1 MPFLSLV
8 LLKGMVKVSTV
19 TAVIMAAGKGT
30 RMKSNHAK
38 PFFKVAGVPMIKQ
51 VCNTARA
58 AGADKVIVIV
68 GHKKEEI
75 IEIMGDEVAY
85 AEQTRMLGT
94 GDAVK
99 SAENLIPDSGDVIIL
114 SGDAPLIREESV
126 SEAIEI
132 HKKSGS
138 SATVFT
144 AVLDSGGKYGRILR
158 DSSGDVLGIVEYK
171 DADES
176 QRAICEIN
184 GGMYVFKAV
193 ELKSALSKITNN
205 NAQGEYYLT
214 DTLAILKDE
223 GKKIGAYVLK
233 DADEILGVN
242 DKFELSKVDRILRMR
257 INEAHARA
265 GVYFQ
270 DIENAFISPEVKIEA
285 DAEIYTGTILD
296 GKTYIEAGCKIGPNS
311 HITNSVI
318 HENAVA
324 DNAVII
330 DSEIGSGTK
339 VGPFTYVRP
348 GSKIGSDCKIGD
360 FVEIKNSTLG
370 NGTKVSHLTYIGDS
384 DVGEK
389 VNFGCGTV
397 TSNYDGKKK
406 YRTVIGNR
414 VFIGCNTNLVSPVTV
429 GDDAYI
435 AAGSTITDEVP
446 GKTLAIARARQ
457 VVKKDWKDKREI

>member
-1 MPFLSLV
+1 MSE
-8 LLKGMVKVSTV
+8 V

-38 PFFKVAGVPMIKQ
+38 PYFKVAGVPMIKQ

-58 AGADKVIVIV
+58 AGADRLVVIV

-75 IEIMGDEVAY
+75 IEIMGDEVLF

-99 SAENLIPDSGDVIIL
+99 SAADLIPDRGDVIIL
-114 SGDAPLIREESV
+114 SGDAPLIRKESI
-126 SEAIEI
+126 SEALEI
-132 HKKSGS
+132 HKEKENSV
-138 SATVFT
+138 TVFT
-144 AVLDSGGKYGRILR
+144 AVLNDGGRYGRILR
-158 DSSGDVLGIVEYK
+158 DGAGDVLGIVEYK
-171 DADES
+171 DANES
-176 QRAICEIN
+176 QRAIREIN
-184 GGMYVFKAV
+184 GGMYVFKAQ
-193 ELKSALSKITNN
+193 ELKSSLSKIGSD

-214 DTLAILKDE
+214 DTLGILREE
-223 GKKIGAYVLK
+223 GKKIGAYVLS
-233 DADEILGVN
+233 DPDEILGVN
-242 DKFELSKVDRILRMR
+242 DKFELSKVDKIFRMR

-270 DIENAFISPEVKIEA
+270 DIENTFISPDVLIDA
-285 DAEIYTGTILD
+285 DAEIYTGTILE
-296 GKTYIEAGCKIGPNS
+296 GNTHIETGCKIGPNS
-311 HITNSVI
+311 HIVNSI
-318 HENAVA
+318 IRENAVA

-330 DSEIGSGTK
+330 DSEIGSAAK

-348 GSKIGSDCKIGD
+348 GSRIGADCKVGD

-370 NGTKVSHLTYIGDS
+370 AGTKVSHLTYIGDS

-406 YRTVIGNR
+406 FRTVIGDR

-457 VVKKDWKDKREI
+457 VVKKNWKDKRDI

>member
-1 MPFLSLV
+1 MS
-8 LLKGMVKVSTV
+8 KV

-38 PFFKVAGVPMIKQ
+38 PYFKVAGVPMIKQ

-58 AGADKVIVIV
+58 AGADNIVVIV

-75 IEIMGDEVAY
+75 IEIMGDTVSF

-94 GDAVK
+94 GDAVM
-99 SAENLIPDSGDVIIL
+99 SAESLIPDEGDVVIL
-114 SGDAPLIREESV
+114 SGDAPLIREESIT
-126 SEAIEI
+126 EALDI
-132 HKKSGS
+132 HSGS
-138 SATVFT
+138 GNSATVFT
-144 AVLDSGGKYGRILR
+144 AILQDGGRYGRILR
-158 DSSGDVLGIVEYK
+158 DENGSVLGIVEYK
-171 DADES
+171 DADEK
-176 QRAICEIN
+176 QREIREIN
-184 GGMYVFKAV
+184 GGMYVFNAK
-193 ELKSALSKITNN
+193 ELKAALKKIDNN

-214 DTLAILKDE
+214 DTLGILKNE

-242 DKFELSKVDRILRMR
+242 DKFELSKVDKILRMR

-270 DIENAFISPEVKIEA
+270 NIENTFISPEVKIDA
-285 DAEIYTGTILD
+285 DAEIYTGTILE
-296 GKTYIEAGCKIGPNS
+296 GKTHIETGCKIGPNS
-311 HITNSVI
+311 HITNSLI

-324 DNAVII
+324 DNAVIL
-330 DSEIGSGTK
+330 DSEIGSGAK

-348 GSKIGSDCKIGD
+348 GSKIGKDCKIGD
-360 FVEIKNSTLG
+360 FVEIKNSALG
-370 NGTKVSHLTYIGDS
+370 DGTKVSHLTYIGDS

-457 VVKKDWKDKREI
+457 VVKKNWKDKREM

>member
-1 MPFLSLV
+1 MS
-8 LLKGMVKVSTV
+8 KV

-58 AGADKVIVIV
+58 AGADNIVVIV

-75 IEIMGDEVAY
+75 IGIMGDAVSF

-94 GDAVK
+94 GDAVM
-99 SAENLIPDSGDVIIL
+99 SAEHLIPDSGDVVIL
-114 SGDAPLIREESV
+114 SGDAPLIRETSIK
-126 SEAIEI
+126 EALKI
-132 HKKSGS
+132 HSDSGN

-144 AVLDSGGKYGRILR
+144 AVLPDGGKYGRIIR
-158 DSSGDVLGIVEYK
+158 DVNGAVLGIVEFK
-171 DADES
+171 DADDT
-176 QRAICEIN
+176 QREIREIN
-184 GGMYVFKAV
+184 GGMYVFRAA
-193 ELKSALSKITNN
+193 ELKNALSKITNE

-214 DTLAILKDE
+214 DTIGILKDE
-223 GKKIGAYVLK
+223 GKKIGAYVLE

-242 DKFELSKVDRILRMR
+242 DKFELSKVDKILRMR

-285 DAEIYTGTILD
+285 DAEIYTGTILE
-296 GKTYIEAGCKIGPNS
+296 GNTYIEKGCKIGPNS
-311 HITNSVI
+311 HITNSII
-318 HENAVA
+318 HEDAVA
-324 DNAVII
+324 DNAVIV
-330 DSEIGSGTK
+330 DSEIGKRTK

-348 GSKIGSDCKIGD
+348 GSKIGKDCKVGD

-370 NGTKVSHLTYIGDS
+370 KGTKVSHLTYIGDS

-406 YRTVIGNR
+406 YRAVIGDR
-414 VFIGCNTNLVSPVTV
+414 AFIGCNTNLVSPVTV

-446 GKTLAIARARQ
+446 GKSLAIARARQ
-457 VVKKDWKDKREI
+457 VVKKDWKDKRDI

>member
-1 MPFLSLV
+1 MS
-8 LLKGMVKVSTV
+8 KV

-30 RMKSNHAK
+30 RMKSSHSK

-58 AGADKVIVIV
+58 AGADNIVVIV

-75 IEIMGDEVAY
+75 IEIMGDTVSF

-94 GDAVK
+94 GDAVM
-99 SAENLIPDSGDVIIL
+99 SAEKLIPDSGEVVIL

-126 SEAIEI
+126 REALKA
-132 HKKSGS
+132 HQDGAN

-144 AVLDSGGKYGRILR
+144 AVLPDGGRYGRILR
-158 DSSGDVLGIVEYK
+158 DENGGVLGIVEFK
-171 DADES
+171 DADEK
-176 QRAICEIN
+176 QREIREIN
-184 GGMYVFKAV
+184 GGMYVFNAKD
-193 ELKSALSKITNN
+193 LKESLSKINNN

-214 DTLAILKDE
+214 DTLGILNSE

-242 DKFELSKVDRILRMR
+242 DKFELSKVDKILRMR

-270 DIENAFISPEVKIEA
+270 DIENAFISPEVRIDP
-285 DAEIYTGTILD
+285 DAEIYTGTILE
-296 GKTYIEAGCKIGPNS
+296 GNTHIATGCKIGPNS
-311 HITNSVI
+311 HITNSI
-318 HENAVA
+318 LRENVVA

-330 DSEIGSGTK
+330 DSEIGNGTK
-339 VGPFTYVRP
+339 VGPFTYIRP

-406 YRTVIGNR
+406 YRSTIGNR
-414 VFIGCNTNLVSPVTV
+414 AFIGCNTNLVSPVTV

-446 GKTLAIARARQ
+446 GKSLAIARARQ
-457 VVKKDWKDKREI
+457 VVKKDWKDKRDM